1 MGSLLLF
8 VRGFCGFRGR
18 GKVRRLLTEFSP
30 LHLPHEGECSD
41 LVLGLVRLVRP
52 VGEPKLRKQKSN
64 KSLKNPAASGSRAL
78 PLMGEMEGASPLSCR
93 GSPLFH
99 IIFLTSRQTLK
110 SCNTS
115 S

>member
-1 MGSLLLF
+1 MRILLIFL
-8 VRGFCGFRGR
+8 
-18 GKVRRLLTEFSP
+18 SP
-30 LHLPHEGECSD
+30 LHLPHEGECSA
-41 LVLGLVRLVRP
+41 LVLGRVRLVRL

-78 PLMGEMEGASPLSCR
+78 PLMGEMEGAFY
-93 GSPLFH
+93 FH

-115 S
+115 F